1 MPPLRFVFPSAL
13 VVSLLIVGCGD
24 SDAPSA
30 SDSAPIDTSSSMGT
44 PAAWSYEGD
53 TGPGYWADLSS
64 AYAACDGPKQSP
76 INLTSTRAP
85 EDPPS
90 LTLSYRADE
99 AQVVDTGH
107 AVQVNTTGGT
117 LSFGGTTYDLQQFH
131 VHTPSEHT
139 VQSVPYA
146 GEIHLV
152 HRADDN
158 TLAVLAIFV
167 EEEDPPHPH
176 LDAWSGGADTTLS
189 FNAETLLP
197 QLRPY
202 YTYEGS
208 LTTPPCSEGV
218 RWIVLDTPMQA
229 SSEQLKT
236 LRAQHSGNA
245 RPVQPLNGRTIRYVT
260 GE

>member
-1 MPPLRFVFPSAL
+1 MPPLRFIFPCAL
-13 VVSLLIVGCGD
+13 VVSLLVVGCGD
-24 SDAPSA
+24 SDDPSTP
-30 SDSAPIDTSSSMGT
+30 DSATIDTSSTTGK
-44 PAAWSYEGD
+44 PAAWSYEDD

-64 AYAACDGPKQSP
+64 AYAACDGTKQSP
-76 INLTSTRAP
+76 VNLASTRAP
-85 EDPPS
+85 EAPPS
-90 LTLSYRADE
+90 LTLSYRSSE

-139 VQSVPYA
+139 VQGVPYA

-152 HRADDN
+152 HQANDN
-158 TLAVLAIFV
+158 TLAVLGIFV
-167 EEEDPPHPH
+167 EEGDTPHPH
-176 LDAWSGGADTTLS
+176 LDAWISGTDTTLS
-189 FNAETLLP
+189 FHAETLLP
-197 QLRPY
+197 KLRPY

-208 LTTPPCSEGV
+208 LTTPPCSEIV

-229 SSEQLKT
+229 SSEQLKS

-245 RPVQPLNGRTIRYVT
+245 RPVQPLNDRTIRYVT